1 MSSFI
6 IPMLL
11 VVFPGISSFALG
23 IATPLLEI
31 FAGIAG
37 VNFLG
42 LESTG
47 IIDFL
52 GEMGILSLMYLAGLE
67 INLDFIKK
75 EYKSSLSIGAASFFA
90 PFVAMFVCAYWL
102 LNFELLASL
111 LLATALSTTSVAIVY
126 PILLGQGMNAAN
138 KTLLAAAMITDLL
151 SIIALSVF
159 FSEFTI
165 YSILILLGLIVFSKP
180 IKDLGHSLFEKIAKS
195 NKEAHGLK
203 LKIVLLFLLGL
214 QFTAEFAGFEAILFA
229 FMFGIFTSEL
239 IEKFDAIEKQLK
251 TITFAFLTP
260 FFFFKVGLT
269 IDLLS
274 LWNSVGYLV
283 LFTIVVYGSKWF
295 GTYLATKPFF
305 VDKAQYAGHLF
316 NSQLSIG
323 IIAATL
329 GLEAG
334 IFNAEVYVAIVGTV
348 ILCSLISSIATH
360 ERFTLEG

>member
-1 MSSFI
+1 MI
-6 IPMLL
+6 L
-11 VVFPGISSFALG
+11 VVFAGISGFALG

-31 FAGIAG
+31 IAGILG

-42 LESTG
+42 LETSG

-67 INLDFIKK
+67 INMAFIKK
-75 EYKSSLSIGAASFFA
+75 EYKSSIGIGAASFFA
-90 PFVAMFVCAYWL
+90 PFLAVFVISNFL
-102 LNFELLASL
+102 LGFELMASF

-126 PILLGQGMNAAN
+126 PILLGQGMDKIN

-151 SIIALSVF
+151 SIIALSLF
-159 FSEFTI
+159 FSEFTV
-165 YSILILLGLIVFSKP
+165 YTLLVLLGLLVFSKP
-180 IKDLGHSLFEKIAKS
+180 IRDLGHWLFEMIAKS
-195 NKEAHGLK
+195 PKQSLGLK
-203 LKIVLLFLLGL
+203 LKIVLLILLGL
-214 QFTAEFAGFEAILFA
+214 QFTAEFAGVEAVLLA
-229 FMFGIFTSEL
+229 FLFGIFTSEL
-239 IEKFDAIEKQLK
+239 IEKFEDIEEQLK

-260 FFFFKVGLT
+260 FFFFKVGLS

-274 LWNSVGYLV
+274 LWGSVGYLA
-283 LFTIVVYGSKWF
+283 LFTAIVYGSKWL
-295 GTYLATKPFF
+295 GTYVATKPFF
-305 VDKAQYAGHLF
+305 ERKAGYAGHLF

-334 IFNAEVYVAIVGTV
+334 IFSGEVYVAVVGAV